1 MNLPIITLLAMC
13 VLPLVWS
20 WTSGYYRHK
29 QLGAIDNKN
38 PREQNAKLTG
48 AGARAV
54 AAQQNAWEALA
65 VYAAALLAVNV
76 ANVPVESYAS
86 LTGIILLCRVAHG
99 VSYVANWDVLRSLV
113 FLPSYGL
120 CIYMLVLAV

>member
-1 MNLPIITLLAMC
+1 MNFPIITLLVLC
-13 VLPLVWS
+13 VLPIVWS
-20 WTSGYYRHK
+20 WTSGYFRHK
-29 QLGAIDNKN
+29 QFGSVDNKH

-76 ANVPVESYAS
+76 ANVPVESYAT
-86 LTGIILLCRVAHG
+86 LTGIIILCRIAHG
-99 VSYVANWDVLRSLV
+99 VLYVANIDALRSLV
-113 FLPSYGL
+113 FLPSYGI
-120 CIYMLVLAV
+120 CIYMLVLAL